1 MSWPVGSPASGTWP
15 HRRPPADIVPSD
27 FCLQTRAVVANIFGE
42 LGGVVKNIIVYSR
55 ELKAQNLYPRRI
67 ISPPTPNKCCPGRM
81 EVLGRPRL
89 DEQSRRF
96 SYKRCKVCGF
106 ALRHFLDPVGTILTP
121 VAHDPKARKPLPG
134 KDNRSIGSVPPP
146 DRGLRLAPAR
156 KSVPA
161 RHVPR
166 SAPARRSHSVEVVR
180 KSAGRRRR

>member
-1 MSWPVGSPASGTWP
+1 LT
-15 HRRPPADIVPSD
+15 IVSKILAEAPS
-27 FCLQTRAVVANIFGE
+27 N
-42 LGGVVKNIIVYSR
+42 VKNIIVYSR

-67 ISPPTPNKCCPGRM
+67 VSPPAPNKCCPGRM

-89 DEQSRRF
+89 DEQGRRF

-121 VAHDPKARKPLPG
+121 TPHDPKVRKPLPG
-134 KDNRSIGSVPPP
+134 KDNRPIGPVPSP
-146 DRGLRLAPAR
+146 DRGLQFTAAR
-156 KSVPA
+156 KSLPV

-166 SAPARRSHSVEVVR
+166 AVPPRRSHPVEVGR

>member
-1 MSWPVGSPASGTWP
+1 M
-15 HRRPPADIVPSD
+15 VPEA
-27 FCLQTRAVVANIFGE
+27 LEIM
-42 LGGVVKNIIVYSR
+42 KNIIVYSR

-67 ISPPTPNKCCPGRM
+67 ISPPAPNKCCPGRM

-106 ALRHFLDPVGTILTP
+106 ALRHFLDPVGTVLTP
-121 VAHDPKARKPLPG
+121 PSHDAKSRKPMPG
-134 KDNRSIGSVPPP
+134 KENRPLGSVPAP
-146 DRGLRLAPAR
+146 DRGIPLTAER
-156 KSVPA
+156 KSAPT

-166 SAPARRSHSVEVVR
+166 SVPGRRSHPVEVGR

>member
-1 MSWPVGSPASGTWP
+1 MLSEALWSM
-15 HRRPPADIVPSD
+15 
-27 FCLQTRAVVANIFGE
+27 
-42 LGGVVKNIIVYSR
+42 KNIIVYSR

-67 ISPPTPNKCCPGRM
+67 ISPPSPNKCCPGRM

-121 VAHDPKARKPLPG
+121 ATHDPKARKPMPG
-134 KDNRSIGSVPPP
+134 KDNRPVGPAPPP
-146 DRGLRLAPAR
+146 DRGLQLASASAR
-156 KSVPA
+156 KSVPT

-166 SAPARRSHSVEVVR
+166 AAPPRRAHPVEAAR